1 MKAVGG
7 CRQLFVLLRREM
19 RTRKRLGLNSE
30 LYCSP
35 IFFGLSDSD
44 EFECTG
50 DVVAKNAIK
59 MRGHDLEA
67 AFLSPIDYGRESSD
81 YCIIPNVA
89 VSSRTPTNSIVLH
102 FKRGLHTVNTI
113 AVHPTSTSEIVLASI
128 LLSERFDVRPKIV
141 PAVGSFDQMLRSA
154 DAVLLVGNDALAQA
168 QGHRARLDLVEE
180 WIDMTDLPY
189 VHGFWCV
196 RETELTKDDVAV
208 IQLACESGIKSL
220 EKIAQAEAARQSRH
234 PPEIL
239 KQYLEAF
246 SFTFTDEEQE
256 SVTEFL
262 RYAYYH
268 GILPDVAD
276 LHFYPMMDTG
286 DNLPL
291 SDPSMN

>member
-1 MKAVGG
+1 MQK
-7 CRQLFVLLRREM
+7 
-19 RTRKRLGLNSE
+19 RKRLGLNPE

-35 IFFGLSDSD
+35 MFYGLTERV
-44 EFECTG
+44 EFEPVV
-50 DVVAKNAIK
+50 DVVAKNAIN
-59 MRGHDLEA
+59 MREHELEA

-89 VSSRTPTNSIVLH
+89 VSSRTPTKSIVLH
-102 FKRGLHTVNTI
+102 FREGLHTVNTI

-141 PAVGSFDQMLRSA
+141 PAIGSFDQMLRSA

-168 QGHRARLDLVEE
+168 QGHQARLDLVEE

-196 RETELTKDDVAV
+196 REAELTKDDVAV

-220 EKIAQAEAARQSRH
+220 EEIAQAEAAKQSCC

-239 KQYLEAF
+239 KKYLEAF

-276 LHFYPMMDTG
+276 LNFYPMMDTE
-286 DNLPL
+286 DDLPL
-291 SDPSMN
+291 LDPSLN

>member
-19 RTRKRLGLNSE
+19 QTRKRLGLNSE

-89 VSSRTPTNSIVLH
+89 AASRTPTNSIALH
-102 FKRGLHTVNTI
+102 FKKGLHTVNTI

-168 QGHRARLDLVEE
+168 QGHQTKLDLVEE

-196 RETELTKDDVAV
+196 RETEFTKDDVAV

-220 EKIAQAEAARQSRH
+220 EEIVHAEAAKHSRY

-246 SFTFTDEEQE
+246 SFKFTDEEQE

-291 SDPSMN
+291 PDPSMN